1 MGRLGRHL
9 RAFKAQLAEVVAESP
24 RDPIHR
30 FDEIGSHLDTCRRK
44 NESNKKSKK
53 SKKKRKEVKKRAK
66 QVKTTSKIGKWDM
79 KEGRGASE
87 KAIFV

>member
-1 MGRLGRHL
+1 MGLGRLGRHL

-53 SKKKRKEVKKRAK
+53 S
-66 QVKTTSKIGKWDM
+66 
-79 KEGRGASE
+79 
-87 KAIFV
+87 

>member
-1 MGRLGRHL
+1 MGLGRLGRHL

-44 NESNKKSKK
+44 KESKKKSKK
-53 SKKKRKEVKKRAK
+53 SKKKEKRSKKK
-66 QVKTTSKIGKWDM
+66 SKKVKTTSKIGKW
-79 KEGRGASE
+79 K
-87 KAIFV
+87 